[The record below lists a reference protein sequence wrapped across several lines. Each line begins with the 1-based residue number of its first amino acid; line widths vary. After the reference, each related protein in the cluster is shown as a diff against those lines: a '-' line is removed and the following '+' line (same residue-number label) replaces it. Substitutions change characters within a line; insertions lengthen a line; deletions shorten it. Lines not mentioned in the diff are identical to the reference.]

1 MNNKRTI
8 CVVSSSRADYNH
20 LHLLMTEINKSPK
33 LDLKIIVT
41 GMHMIKEC
49 GLTYREIL
57 KDGFKIDKRIQ
68 TFQTKYKEKDILS
81 AMSNI
86 LKFVYSAFNKLKPD
100 IVVILG
106 DRYDIF
112 PICIACHVMQ
122 IPIAHFHGGE
132 VTSGAIDDAIR
143 HSISKM
149 SDIHFTAHKNFKKRL
164 IQLGENSKY
173 VYNIGSLGIDAIK
186 KIKYKSKKYIYNKYN
201 LDSSSKYFLICLHP
215 ETLSNDNESAI
226 TNLLK
231 YIDKHKNYNYI
242 FTYPNSDTNSDI
254 ILKYIKKHA
263 TKNKNSQL
271 IRSAGRHDF
280 LHLLKYS
287 AGILGNSSSGIIEAP
302 TLNIP
307 TLNIGMRQNGRPFG
321 KSIHNATSSLKSI
334 EQAMKKLISS
344 HDEKK
349 DIKSIYQGKNAIKN
363 VIKILSTINLINIK
377 RKKFNDIEYG

>member
-143 HSISKM
+143 HL
-149 SDIHFTAHKNFKKRL
+149 F
-164 IQLGENSKY
+164 
-173 VYNIGSLGIDAIK
+173 
-186 KIKYKSKKYIYNKYN
+186 
-201 LDSSSKYFLICLHP
+201 
-215 ETLSNDNESAI
+215 
-226 TNLLK
+226 
-231 YIDKHKNYNYI
+231 
-242 FTYPNSDTNSDI
+242 
-254 ILKYIKKHA
+254 
-263 TKNKNSQL
+263 
-271 IRSAGRHDF
+271 
-280 LHLLKYS
+280 
-287 AGILGNSSSGIIEAP
+287 
-302 TLNIP
+302 
-307 TLNIGMRQNGRPFG
+307 
-321 KSIHNATSSLKSI
+321 
-334 EQAMKKLISS
+334 
-344 HDEKK
+344 
-349 DIKSIYQGKNAIKN
+349 
-363 VIKILSTINLINIK
+363 
-377 RKKFNDIEYG
+377 